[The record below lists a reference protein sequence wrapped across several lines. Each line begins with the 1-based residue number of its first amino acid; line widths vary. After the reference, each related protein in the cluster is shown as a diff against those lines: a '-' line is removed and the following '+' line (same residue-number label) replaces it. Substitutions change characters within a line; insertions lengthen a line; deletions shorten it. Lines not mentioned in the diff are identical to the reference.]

1 MPTIIPI
8 SIALLTILLQPAN
21 ARAEGTNEES
31 LETTSEASESSMKT
45 NELQQMIFEM
55 LSWDDM
61 NFESSTDASLEL
73 DQSHK
78 ES

>member
-1 MPTIIPI
+1 MPTFIPI
-8 SIALLTILLQPAN
+8 SIALLTILLQPAD

-31 LETTSEASESSMKT
+31 LETTSEASESSKKI

-55 LSWDDM
+55 LSWDEM
-61 NFESSTDASLEL
+61 SFESSTDASLEL
-73 DQSHK
+73 DQSQK

>member
-1 MPTIIPI
+1 MPIFISI
-8 SIALLTILLQPAN
+8 SIALLTILLQPAD

-31 LETTSEASESSMKT
+31 LETTSEASESSKKT

-55 LSWDDM
+55 LSWDEM

>member
-1 MPTIIPI
+1 MPTFTPI
-8 SIALLTILLQPAN
+8 SIALLTILLQPAD
-21 ARAEGTNEES
+21 ARAEGTHEES
-31 LETTSEASESSMKT
+31 LETTSEASENSMKT

-55 LSWDDM
+55 LSWDDL

-73 DQSHK
+73 DQNQK